1 MHFYSLKHS
10 SMAFKDFSKFSTRNQ
25 SSIIS
30 QLYSLIKYYGDF
42 FCPRERVYL
51 KELSKTEK
59 NIYWLEGKDK
69 KLVAAALLEP
79 DHSFWLE
86 GVELKPLGYTVSK
99 APGYMSRIFDH
110 IFSDYED
117 QSIIFFCRRSLANSM
132 EVSNYG
138 LIHLTL
144 SQLNDWA
151 PELAQAKTNYF
162 NVKNDTLIKGLERKQ
177 DEVYLRLSPSHKDAL
192 SGKYPKLTKY
202 LNS

>member
-1 MHFYSLKHS
+1 
-10 SMAFKDFSKFSTRNQ
+10 MAFKDFSKFSTRNQ

-79 DHSFWLE
+79 DHSFKL
-86 GVELKPLGYTVSK
+86 GGIDLLPLGYTVSK

-110 IFSDYED
+110 IFSDYEEH
-117 QSIIFFCRRSLANSM
+117 SIIFFCRRSLANSM
-132 EVSNYG
+132 EVTNYG
-138 LIHLTL
+138 LTHLTL
-144 SQLNDWA
+144 SQLNDLA
-151 PELAQAKTNYF
+151 PELAQSKTNYF
-162 NVKNDTLIKGLERKQ
+162 NVKNDILIKGLERKQ
-177 DEVYLRLSPSHKDAL
+177 DEIYLKLSQSHKQAL
-192 SGKYPKLTKY
+192 ADKYPKLIDY